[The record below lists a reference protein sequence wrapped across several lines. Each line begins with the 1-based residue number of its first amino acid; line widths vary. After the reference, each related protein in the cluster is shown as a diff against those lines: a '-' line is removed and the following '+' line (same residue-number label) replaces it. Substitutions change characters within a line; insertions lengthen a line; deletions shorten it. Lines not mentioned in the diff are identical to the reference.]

1 MVWRAGFRTSAEKSP
16 PIGQIL
22 PIAKECGVVLYYGLY
37 YKPVCMEVDS
47 VERKL
52 ATNEKYSPSLL
63 ERIIDGV
70 LRPLPAR
77 VSIKMTDF
85 RGGKMS
91 WEFVR
96 IPVVSPLPD
105 GNPPFH

>member
-1 MVWRAGFRTSAEKSP
+1 
-16 PIGQIL
+16 
-22 PIAKECGVVLYYGLY
+22 
-37 YKPVCMEVDS
+37 MEVDS

-52 ATNEKYSPSLL
+52 ATNEKYSPSLF

-77 VSIKMTDF
+77 LSVKMTDL

-105 GNPPFH
+105 GNPPSH